1 MLCVAGSD
9 SLPLLQG
16 TKCDVREGQ
25 DVKDLVGF
33 AQRNLKYIDIWVL
46 MLDLLSLLPYL
57 LNVNFIY
64 FFSKLDKNMV
74 LLFMLIENLILM
86 LKVIFLDIYGFY

>member
-9 SLPLLQG
+9 SLPILQG

-57 LNVNFIY
+57 LNVNSIFILHVDGK
-64 FFSKLDKNMV
+64 FKLDVKSYFSGYLWV
-74 LLFMLIENLILM
+74 LLRN
-86 LKVIFLDIYGFY
+86 GF

>member
-1 MLCVAGSD
+1 MLYVAGSD

-46 MLDLLSLLPYL
+46 MLDLLSLLFYL
-57 LNVNFIY
+57 FNV
-64 FFSKLDKNMV
+64 
-74 LLFMLIENLILM
+74 
-86 LKVIFLDIYGFY
+86 GF